1 MDFISPIFCSG
12 AVAKSVKILSL
23 RLAANTPRVPAQKV
37 DNIGL
42 NLTVLALFMMKTNK
56 INELNGLLPCL
67 CELPF

>member
-42 NLTVLALFMMKTNK
+42 NLTVLALFMMKTNN